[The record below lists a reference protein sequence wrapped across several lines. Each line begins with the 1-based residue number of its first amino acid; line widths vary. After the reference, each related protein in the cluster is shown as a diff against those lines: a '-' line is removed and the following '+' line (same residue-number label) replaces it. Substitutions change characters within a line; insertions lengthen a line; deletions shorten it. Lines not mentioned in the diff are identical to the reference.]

1 MGDTIEIGTLKDHAI
16 SLVKVGSIK
25 LLNEIVDMSP
35 VSINDSKAYVE
46 MSRGELPEKIFEL
59 HEGESYKTFMTKN
72 YLVAF
77 GKAYE
82 MASQGKVEKAVENQ

>member
-1 MGDTIEIGTLKDHAI
+1 
-16 SLVKVGSIK
+16 
-25 LLNEIVDMSP
+25 
-35 VSINDSKAYVE
+35 

-59 HEGESYKTFMTKN
+59 QEGESYKTFMTKN